1 MDVKLEC
8 GAYGKTKES
17 VNAGDTVTL
26 DICDDNENNIKV
38 TGVVAERYNQGQLLP
53 K

>member
-1 MDVKLEC
+1 MDVRLEC
-8 GAYGKTKES
+8 GTYGKTEKIAN
-17 VNAGDTVTL
+17 VGDTVTL

-38 TGVVAERYNQGQLLP
+38 TGVVAERYYRGQLMS